1 MKTKFIRFLT
11 LSLVLLSQFLF
22 AQDKIVSGTV
32 TDSNGEALPGVSV
45 IVKGTK
51 IGTQTDFDGKY
62 QIQSSPNQYLVFSFI
77 GMKSQEIQATSS
89 TINVKMIEDT
99 KELTEVVV
107 TALGIKRERKALG
120 YATQQVKGDDISDT
134 PVTNFVDALSGEV
147 AGLDISSSGTMAG
160 SSNIVVRGYNSIYG
174 NNQALIVIDG
184 TPVNNETYNSS
195 DQRTG
200 RGGYD
205 YGNAASDINPDDI
218 ESLTVL
224 KGAAATALYGSRAS
238 NGAIIITTKKGKKD
252 NSIGVSV
259 TSSITVGSVDKTTL
273 PRYQNK
279 YGAGYGAY
287 YDDPSGY
294 FSYFDFNGDS
304 IDDLVVPFTEDA
316 SYGAAFDPNLMV
328 YQWTSIFP
336 QLSSYGIA
344 TPWVA
349 GANNPN
355 YIWENAITN
364 TNSVS
369 FGQSDDKNSFR
380 LGFTNK
386 TQNGVMPNSSLLR
399 NTLSFSGSTK
409 LNEKLK
415 ASIDITYTDNKV
427 KGRNGTGYDSKNPMQ
442 AFRQWWQTNVDLK
455 QQKEAFFNTGQN
467 ITWNVNSVDDLSPI
481 YTDNVY
487 WTLYKNYQND
497 RRNRFTGNT
506 SLVYDVT
513 KWFNILGRFS
523 FDSYSEI
530 REERTEV
537 GSADPSSYYVN
548 NRKVSE
554 MNYDLMGNFNFNI
567 TNDLN
572 FDGLVGFNLRVNK
585 LNSLGISTNG
595 GIVTPGLF
603 TLANTLN
610 PITPDNIAKTDFTKK
625 VDGIFAKAG
634 LGYKGTYYFD
644 ATIRRDRSS
653 TLPINNNTYYYP
665 SVSSSVIFSNL
676 LKYSW
681 LNFGKFRIN
690 YAEVG
695 SDTDPYNVNNT
706 YDINSGFGGNA
717 SGSNPSVFNNP
728 NLKPEKSKDI
738 ELGIELQTL
747 GNRLGLDFSYYKRK
761 TVDLITPLDVSS
773 ATGSSNLWL
782 NAGDIENRGI
792 EMVLSG
798 TPVKSDNFSWNIKF
812 NFAKN
817 QSEITRL
824 AEGTEFIRLA
834 NVQGGISLGA
844 QLGEPFGVIRGSDYV
859 YHENGQPIVYTA
871 SDAPSGSW
879 IGKYAR
885 TSTNDQVIG
894 NINPD
899 WTGGIKNNLSYKNF
913 NLSFLID
920 IQKGG
925 DVFSLDT
932 WYGYATGL
940 YDFTAGNN
948 HLGNPVRNSLANGGG
963 LLLSGVN
970 ADGTPNTTIGD
981 ASDYRNGWGYA
992 RTPNAAHV
1000 YDASFVKLREV
1011 SLTYN
1016 FSKDFTKKLF
1026 IDNLSFSV
1034 IGRNLWIIDKNTP
1047 FSDPEAG
1054 LSAGNIQGNQS
1065 GAYPSV
1071 REIGASLKFEF

>member
-1 MKTKFIRFLT
+1 MKSKIFGILA
-11 LSLVLLSQFLF
+11 LMLVLYGQIAF
-22 AQDKIVSGTV
+22 AQTRTVSGKV
-32 TDSNGEALPGVSV
+32 SDSNGEPLVGVAV
-45 IVKGTK
+45 LVKGTSS
-51 IGTQTDFDGKY
+51 GTQTDFEGNYSIKASNS
-62 QIQSSPNQYLVFSFI
+62 QILVFKFL
-77 GMKSQEIQATSS
+77 GMKTQEITASS
-89 TINVKMIEDT
+89 TTLNVKMTDDT
-99 KELTEVVV
+99 KELSEVVV
-107 TALGIKRERKALG
+107 TALGIKREKKALG
-120 YATQQVKGDDISDT
+120 YATQQVKGDDVSDT
-134 PVTNFVDALSGEV
+134 PTSNFVESLSGEV
-147 AGLDISSSGTMAG
+147 AGLDISSSGTMGG
-160 SSNIVVRGYNSIYG
+160 SANIIVRGYSSLYG

-238 NGAIIITTKKGKKD
+238 NGAIIITTKKGKKGTG
-252 NSIGVSV
+252 IGV
-259 TSSITVGSVDKTTL
+259 TFNSSLTIGTVDKKTL
-273 PRYQNK
+273 PKYQDK
-279 YGAGYGAY
+279 YGAGYGPY
-287 YDDPSGY
+287 YDDPTGY
-294 FSYFDFNGDS
+294 FSYFDFSGDGN
-304 IDDLVVPFTEDA
+304 DDLVVPFTEDA
-316 SYGAAFDPNLMV
+316 SYGAPFDPNLLV

-336 QLSSYGIA
+336 QLPGYRIA

-355 YIWENAITN
+355 SIFEKALTN

-369 FGQSDDKNSFR
+369 FGKSDDKNSFR

-386 TQNGVMPNSSLLR
+386 KQTGVMPNSEILR
-399 NTLSFSGSTK
+399 NTLTFSGSTK

-415 ASIDITYTDNKV
+415 ASIDFTYTDNRA
-427 KGRNGTGYDSKNPMQ
+427 KGRNGTGYDSRNPMQ

-455 QQKEAFFNTGQN
+455 QQKDAFFNTGQN

-497 RRNRFTGNT
+497 KRSRFTGNT
-506 SLVYDVT
+506 SLTYEVN
-513 KWFNILGRFS
+513 KWFNVLGRFA
-523 FDSYSEI
+523 FDSYSET
-530 REERTEV
+530 REERIEV
-537 GSADPSSYYVN
+537 GSADPSRYYVN
-548 NRKVSE
+548 NRTVSE
-554 MNYDLMGNFNFNI
+554 INYDLMGNFNFDI
-567 TNDLN
+567 TSDLN
-572 FDGLVGFNLRVNK
+572 FDGLVGINLRVNK

-610 PITPDNIAKTDFTKK
+610 PITPDNIAKVDYTKK

-634 LGYKGTYYFD
+634 LGYKGTYYLD

-653 TLPINNNTYYYP
+653 TLPKNNNSYVYP
-665 SVSSSVIFSNL
+665 SISSSVIFSNL
-676 LKYSW
+676 VDFDW
-681 LNFGKFRIN
+681 LNFGKLRIN

-695 SDTDPYNVNNT
+695 SDTDPYNVFNT

-717 SGSNPSVFNNP
+717 SGSNPSVFNNA

-738 ELGIELQTL
+738 ETGLEFQLFN
-747 GNRLGLDFSYYKRK
+747 NRLGLDLSYYNRK
-761 TVDLITPLDVSS
+761 TVNLITPLDVST

-782 NAGDIENRGI
+782 NAGDIENKGI

-798 TPVKSDNFSWNIKF
+798 APIKTDNFSWDIKV
-812 NFAKN
+812 NYAQN
-817 QSEITRL
+817 RSEVTRL

-834 NVQGGISLGA
+834 NAQGGISLGA

-859 YHENGQPIVYTA
+859 YHENGQPIIYT
-871 SDAPSGSW
+871 STDAPSPSW

-885 TSTNDQVIG
+885 TSTNDKVIG

-899 WTGGIKNNLSYKNF
+899 WTGGIKNIFRYKNV

-920 IQKGG
+920 VQKGG

-940 YDFTAGNN
+940 YDFTAGTN
-948 HLGNPVRNSLANGGG
+948 HLGNPVRNTIANGGG
-963 LLLSGVN
+963 LLLPGVN
-970 ADGTPNTTIGD
+970 ADGTPNTTVGD
-981 ASDYRNGWGYA
+981 ASQYTNGWGYA

-1000 YDASFVKLREV
+1000 YDASFVKLRE
-1011 SLTYN
+1011 LTLGFN
-1016 FSKDFTKKLF
+1016 FPEKIYSKLNLN
-1026 IDNLSFSV
+1026 NLSLSLV
-1034 IGRNLWIIDKNTP
+1034 GRNLWIIHKNTP
-1047 FSDPEAG
+1047 YSDPEAG
-1054 LSAGNIQGNQS
+1054 LSAGNVQGNQS
-1065 GAYPSV
+1065 GVYPAV
-1071 REIGASLKFEF
+1071 KEIGFSLKFEF

>member
-195 DQRTG
+195 NQRTG

-238 NGAIIITTKKGKKD
+238 NGAIIITTKKGKKV

-316 SYGAAFDPNLMV
+316 SYGAAFDPDLMV

>member
-761 TVDLITPLDVSS
+761 TIDLITPLDVSS

>member
-1 MKTKFIRFLT
+1 MKTNFIRI
-11 LSLVLLSQFLF
+11 LSIFIFLLSHITY
-22 AQDKIVSGTV
+22 AQENIVSGTV
-32 TDSNGEALPGVSV
+32 VDNNGLPMPGVTV
-45 IVKGTK
+45 TIKGTK
-51 IGTQTDFDGKY
+51 SGTQTDFDGKFSLKANEN
-62 QIQSSPNQYLVFSFI
+62 QILVFNFI
-77 GMKSQEIQATSS
+77 GMKTQEIAAT
-89 TINVKMIEDT
+89 TKVINLTMYESAQ
-99 KELTEVVV
+99 ELKEVVV

-120 YATQQVKGDDISDT
+120 YATQQVKGEDVSDT
-134 PVTNFVDALSGEV
+134 PVTNFADALSGEV

-160 SSNIVVRGYNSIYG
+160 SANIIVRGYNSIYG
-174 NNQALIVIDG
+174 SNQALIVIDG
-184 TPVNNETYNSS
+184 TPINNETYNSS
-195 DQRTG
+195 NQRAG

-218 ESLTVL
+218 ESLNVL

-252 NSIGVSV
+252 NGIGVSV
-259 TSSITVGSVDKTTL
+259 TTSLTVGSVDKETL

-294 FSYFDFNGDS
+294 FSYFDFDGNGS
-304 IDDLVVPFTEDA
+304 NDLVVPFTEDA

-328 YQWTSIFP
+328 YQWPSIFP
-336 QLSSYGIA
+336 QLGTYGQA

-355 YIWENAITN
+355 YIWENALTN
-364 TNSVS
+364 TNSFS
-369 FGQSDDKNSFR
+369 FGQSTDKNSFR

-386 TQNGVMPNSSLLR
+386 SQEGVMPNSKLLR
-399 NTLSFSGSTK
+399 NTLTFSGSTK
-409 LNEKLK
+409 LSDKLK
-415 ASIDITYTDNKV
+415 ASIDFTYTDNKV
-427 KGRNGTGYDSKNPMQ
+427 NGRNGTGYDSKNPMQ

-455 QQKEAFFNTGQN
+455 QQKEAFFSTGQN

-487 WTLYKNYQND
+487 WTLFKNYQND

-506 SLVYDVT
+506 SLVYDVN

-530 REERTEV
+530 REERTDV
-537 GSADPSSYYVN
+537 GSADPSSYFVN
-548 NRKVSE
+548 NRNVSE

-567 TNDLN
+567 TDNLN

-595 GIVTPGLF
+595 GLVTPGLF
-603 TLANTLN
+603 TLANSLN
-610 PITPDNIAKTDFTKK
+610 PITSDNIAKTDYTKK
-625 VDGIFAKAG
+625 VDGVFAKAG

-653 TLPINNNTYYYP
+653 SLPKDNNTYYYP
-665 SVSSSVIFSNL
+665 SVSSSIVFSNL
-676 LKYSW
+676 VEYSW

-695 SDTDPYNVNNT
+695 SDTDPYNVYNN
-706 YDINSGFGGNA
+706 YDINSGFGGNP

-738 ELGIELQTL
+738 EIGIELQTL
-747 GNRLGLDFSYYKRK
+747 DNRLGIDFSYYKRK
-761 TVDLITPLDVSS
+761 TVDLITPLDVST

-792 EMVLSG
+792 ELVLSG
-798 TPVKSDNFSWNIKF
+798 TPIKTDDFSWNVKL
-812 NFAKN
+812 NFAQN

-844 QLGEPFGVIRGSDYV
+844 ELGEAFGVIRGSDYV
-859 YHENGQPIVYTA
+859 YHANGQPIVYTA
-871 SDAPSGSW
+871 ADAPSSSW

-885 TSTNDQVIG
+885 TATNDKVIG

-899 WTGGIKNNLSYKNF
+899 WTGGLKNIFKYKNM

-920 IQKGG
+920 VQKGG

-932 WYGYATGL
+932 YYGYATGL

-948 HLGNPVRNSLANGGG
+948 HLGNPVRNSIADGGG
-963 LLLSGVN
+963 LLLPGVN
-970 ADGTPNTTIGD
+970 ADGTPNTTVGD
-981 ASDYRNGWGYA
+981 ATDYRNGWGYA

-1011 SLTYN
+1011 SFSYN
-1016 FSKDFTKKLF
+1016 FSQNFAKKLQ
-1026 IDNLSFSV
+1026 INNLTLSLV
-1034 IGRNLWIIDKNTP
+1034 GRNLWIIHKNTP
-1047 FSDPEAG
+1047 YSDPEAG
-1054 LSAGNIQGNQS
+1054 LSAGNVQGNQS

-1071 REIGASLKFEF
+1071 KEIGASLKFEF